1 MPKTIDVV
9 LEDELQSSY
18 LDYAMSVI
26 IGRAIPEARD
36 GLKPAQRRILYAM
49 YKMNNLHGQPTKKSA
64 RITGEVIGKFH
75 PHGDIAVYDTLVRM
89 AQDFSMNHTFVEG
102 QGNFGSIDGDPPA
115 AMRYTEVRLR
125 KIAEETL
132 DGLEQDTV
140 DMVPNFDNTEK
151 EPWVLPGKVPS
162 LLINGAS
169 GIAVGVATSIPP
181 HNLAEVC
188 DAITYRLRK
197 TEATAE
203 EIAGIIKGPDFP
215 TGGIAVMSP
224 SSTNG
229 YLHGRGQLRI
239 KGRADIDEKS
249 GRITIKEIP
258 YNVNKSQLIQNIASL
273 ARDKRVTGIRDIR
286 DESDRNGISIV
297 VELKQ
302 GESPEHVLNQ
312 LYRHTQLEV
321 TYPII
326 NLAIVGK
333 SLKSLNILQLIDVF
347 IGHREE
353 VILRRSR
360 YELGVAKDK
369 LHITEGLLK
378 AIASIDEIIAAI
390 RNSAETKEAKARLIS
405 SFVLS
410 EKQADAILEMR
421 LSRLTRLEDQALKKD
436 KGDLEARIRYH
447 SRILEDR
454 QQVYDIIASE
464 TEELKKKYGRP
475 RRTEIVYSEESPTL
489 TDEDMISNGKVTV
502 ILTAGGYVKR
512 MAAAVYKEQARG
524 GKGIISINLKEG
536 DHVKQIVTCNN
547 KDYLICVSDAGKA
560 YWLKA
565 YNVPESGRYAEGKA
579 IVNLLDIKDE
589 RIVGILDIKDFAN
602 SKIVFLTSR
611 GTVKKTK
618 AVLFSRP
625 RSSGIRAI
633 TINNGDSIVDIL
645 VYSTEKDLI
654 IATENGKAIKFGE
667 ETLRPIGRSGM
678 GVRGIRLAPN
688 DTAKNIIAAENSWS
702 VLSVTRNGYG
712 KVTPVSKYRA
722 QGRGGKGV
730 LNIKVNNKTGR
741 LAKILP
747 LKRDEPLILISS
759 AGISITIPTASIR
772 ITGRSASGVRLMKL
786 DHGATVVDAKILE
799 EEQA

>member
-1 MPKTIDVV
+1 
-9 LEDELQSSY
+9 
-18 LDYAMSVI
+18 
-26 IGRAIPEARD
+26 
-36 GLKPAQRRILYAM
+36 
-49 YKMNNLHGQPTKKSA
+49 
-64 RITGEVIGKFH
+64 
-75 PHGDIAVYDTLVRM
+75 
-89 AQDFSMNHTFVEG
+89 
-102 QGNFGSIDGDPPA
+102 
-115 AMRYTEVRLR
+115 
-125 KIAEETL
+125 
-132 DGLEQDTV
+132 
-140 DMVPNFDNTEK
+140 
-151 EPWVLPGKVPS
+151 
-162 LLINGAS
+162 
-169 GIAVGVATSIPP
+169 
-181 HNLAEVC
+181 
-188 DAITYRLRK
+188 
-197 TEATAE
+197 
-203 EIAGIIKGPDFP
+203 
-215 TGGIAVMSP
+215 
-224 SSTNG
+224 
-229 YLHGRGQLRI
+229 
-239 KGRADIDEKS
+239 
-249 GRITIKEIP
+249 
-258 YNVNKSQLIQNIASL
+258 
-273 ARDKRVTGIRDIR
+273 
-286 DESDRNGISIV
+286 
-297 VELKQ
+297 
-302 GESPEHVLNQ
+302 
-312 LYRHTQLEV
+312 
-321 TYPII
+321 
-326 NLAIVGK
+326 
-333 SLKSLNILQLIDVF
+333 
-347 IGHREE
+347 
-353 VILRRSR
+353 
-360 YELGVAKDK
+360 
-369 LHITEGLLK
+369 
-378 AIASIDEIIAAI
+378 
-390 RNSAETKEAKARLIS
+390 
-405 SFVLS
+405 
-410 EKQADAILEMR
+410 
-421 LSRLTRLEDQALKKD
+421 
-436 KGDLEARIRYH
+436 
-447 SRILEDR
+447 
-454 QQVYDIIASE
+454 
-464 TEELKKKYGRP
+464 
-475 RRTEIVYSEESPTL
+475 
-489 TDEDMISNGKVTV
+489 MISNGKVTV

-759 AGISITIPTASIR
+759 SGISITIPTASIR

-786 DHGATVVDAKILE
+786 DQGATVVDAKILE